1 MHHAHNEPLI
11 YPGIQDITTWV
22 DFSILSEIATDNGM
36 KINGFLNQS
45 QFIINSGIEE
55 SFHNFDQ
62 LELKAQIEL
71 SRQIKLL
78 TLPDQ
83 MGENFKCLGLSKNFI
98 LNNNLFKSRDRAY
111 VL

>member
-1 MHHAHNEPLI
+1 
-11 YPGIQDITTWV
+11 
-22 DFSILSEIATDNGM
+22 
-36 KINGFLNQS
+36 
-45 QFIINSGIEE
+45 
-55 SFHNFDQ
+55 
-62 LELKAQIEL
+62 L

-78 TLPDQ
+78 TLPNQ